1 MTVIMIGEEDSAV
14 AFNLIGIESY
24 TAESFDQFKSLIEK
38 SIKNPDIDL
47 IIINEKT
54 YFEHEE
60 YLLKIK
66 QTTNHP
72 TIVEV
77 EDILGSTGP
86 SPIDEILKKY
96 VGIK

>member
-1 MTVIMIGEEDSAV
+1 MIGEEDSAV

-24 TAESFDQFKSLIEK
+24 TAENFDQFKSLIEK
-38 SIKNPDIDL
+38 SIKNPEIDL
-47 IIINEKT
+47 IIINEKI

-60 YLLKIK
+60 YIIKIK
-66 QTTNHP
+66 QITNHP

-86 SPIDEILKKY
+86 DPIDEILKKY
-96 VGIK
+96 VGLT